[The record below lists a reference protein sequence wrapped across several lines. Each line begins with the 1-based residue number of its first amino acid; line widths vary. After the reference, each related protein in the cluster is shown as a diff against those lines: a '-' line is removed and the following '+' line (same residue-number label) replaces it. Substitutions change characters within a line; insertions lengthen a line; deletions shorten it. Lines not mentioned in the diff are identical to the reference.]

1 MEIATRAPLAQL
13 QAAGKRYGQ
22 VQALAGLDLELHA
35 GEVLALLGPNGAGK
49 TTAIGLLLGLQQA
62 DTGSARLFGQSPQ
75 SLQARRRTGVML
87 QTAGIP
93 DTLQVRELVAL
104 TRAYYPD
111 PLDLDACLALA
122 GLEGVQHRR
131 YGRLSGGQQRR
142 VQFAMA
148 VCGRPQLL
156 FLDEPTTGLD
166 IDARQGLW
174 RAIRDL
180 AAQGCAVLLTT
191 HYLEEAEALADRVMV
206 IGQGRLLA
214 QGTVDEMRARVAQRR
229 IGCISSLAPAQ
240 VAAWPGVQEARA
252 GDDGRLQLIAA
263 QGEAL
268 TQDLLGAEYA
278 DVYRRKC
285 ILTVKVNGFKIIK
298 RNFSLPAI
306 VPEGLPLPGGLS
318 YFRARIHI
326 SPPTKSAAVGMRSP
340 YLRPM
345 HANAY
350 RLISLIRFL
359 SWASCCL
366 CAAKSSISNTSIR
379 AALRM
384 SCRSLG
390 CRASSSTAACADP
403 YSRIHAP

>member
-49 TTAIGLLLGLQQA
+49 TTAIGLLLGLQQSDA
-62 DTGSARLFGQSPQ
+62 GSARLFGQSPQ

-122 GLEGVQHRR
+122 GLEDVQHRR

-263 QGEAL
+263 QAEPVVRRLLAEDPSLSELEVRRAGLADAFLAL
-268 TQDLLGAEYA
+268 TGRPD
-278 DVYRRKC
+278 
-285 ILTVKVNGFKIIK
+285 
-298 RNFSLPAI
+298 
-306 VPEGLPLPGGLS
+306 
-318 YFRARIHI
+318 
-326 SPPTKSAAVGMRSP
+326 AA
-340 YLRPM
+340 
-345 HANAY
+345 
-350 RLISLIRFL
+350 
-359 SWASCCL
+359 
-366 CAAKSSISNTSIR
+366 
-379 AALRM
+379 
-384 SCRSLG
+384 
-390 CRASSSTAACADP
+390 TAAIEEEA
-403 YSRIHAP
+403 A